1 MKFHSGVKTHDLKT
15 RQILILDH
23 KICPKGEISV
33 FHTHYNEW
41 FYFQNLYA
49 KMIFLLAA
57 YALPMFKETKSTS
70 TKKFEERVRK
80 DPIKSKRPE
89 LPVTGPGMNTIHF
102 RCINWKL
109 SCVPSTVLHM

>member
-1 MKFHSGVKTHDLKT
+1 
-15 RQILILDH
+15 
-23 KICPKGEISV
+23 
-33 FHTHYNEW
+33 
-41 FYFQNLYA
+41 
-49 KMIFLLAA
+49 MIFLLAA

-102 RCINWKL
+102 RCIN
-109 SCVPSTVLHM
+109 